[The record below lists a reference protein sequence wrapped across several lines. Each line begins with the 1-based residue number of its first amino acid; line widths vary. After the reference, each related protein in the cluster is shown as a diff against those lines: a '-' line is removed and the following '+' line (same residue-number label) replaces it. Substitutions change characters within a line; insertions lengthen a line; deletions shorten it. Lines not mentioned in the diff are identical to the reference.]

1 MFNHRAKVHTPL
13 SLCACLHVLVCMRL
27 SACACL
33 HVLWVPITWIG
44 AWWHSCWVRFGICGA
59 AVNTSIP
66 QSNACACFRH
76 EKFILKA
83 VGESKCSYG
92 LKSVPYQEDTQVMA
106 VQWDKISLVL
116 HCCTASSFAP
126 SFKWDL
132 LGKLHYIRTCVK
144 GLRGFVLPQKL
155 IWTDLVRACSGCF
168 GLFQY
173 TSRVSQISQLF
184 NSTILVCSGQ
194 LMRREEFIERR
205 CL

>member
-1 MFNHRAKVHTPL
+1 M
-13 SLCACLHVLVCMRL
+13 
-27 SACACL
+27 
-33 HVLWVPITWIG
+33 
-44 AWWHSCWVRFGICGA
+44 
-59 AVNTSIP
+59 NTSET
-66 QSNACACFRH
+66 QSPKLLVSSTLHLRA
-76 EKFILKA
+76 
-83 VGESKCSYG
+83 
-92 LKSVPYQEDTQVMA
+92 TQAPLEEPVKHHLRSNSNSTQAAIQMWA
-106 VQWDKISLVL
+106 ASPGYAGRRVQWEKMSLNL
-116 HCCTASSFAP
+116 HYWIASSFAL